1 MRVESPARFERISIT
16 PLKQGRKSE
25 YPGKKPQK
33 SIDTYNREFTLQK
46 ITKFMEQRN
55 NSLEDLTEKLL
66 DQYRTLIGQE
76 IKLKGDYEE
85 LSNLV
90 IV

>member
-1 MRVESPARFERISIT
+1 
-16 PLKQGRKSE
+16 
-25 YPGKKPQK
+25 
-33 SIDTYNREFTLQK
+33 
-46 ITKFMEQRN
+46 MEQRN